1 MAGGKNH
8 SLQQMLSTLPVA
20 RKDAI
25 LLVTA
30 GVLMTVLV
38 FVTDSKTIALT
49 IALIAIV
56 RGIYKW
62 VTAPTV
68 KTQVQVPLFK

>member
-1 MAGGKNH
+1 
-8 SLQQMLSTLPVA
+8 MLSTLPVA

-25 LLVTA
+25 MLVIA
-30 GVLMTVLV
+30 GILMVVLV
-38 FVTDSKTIALT
+38 LFTDSKAVALT
-49 IALIAIV
+49 VALIAIL

-62 VTAPTV
+62 VTSPTI